1 MGTGPVRFPHW
12 DECQRV
18 GTELWK
24 NVINCRSQPQKFSG
38 NPPERHSC
46 RMLDFKVI
54 TTRNLSP
61 SQAHPFFFVNS
72 CWIPIDSPWW
82 ITESLDTHSPI
93 PLSYPG
99 VNHSW
104 WVFKPSYP
112 HFPYPKRWPTMAHIP
127 MIIPSKIAMMWFDYH
142 PHSYDMMFA
151 YIPSCWVFIWKK
163 SPLVW

>member
-61 SQAHPFFFVNS
+61 SQAHPFFFCQFLLNS
-72 CWIPIDSPWW
+72 HRFPMMNHWIPI
-82 ITESLDTHSPI
+82 L
-93 PLSYPG
+93 LSHY
-99 VNHSW
+99 
-104 WVFKPSYP
+104 
-112 HFPYPKRWPTMAHIP
+112 HIP
-127 MIIPSKIAMMWFDYH
+127 GLIIVGEFLSH
-142 PHSYDMMFA
+142 R
-151 YIPSCWVFIWKK
+151 IPISHIPRDGRPWPI
-163 SPLVW
+163 SR